1 MKKRVTGIG
10 GIFFKVKDPNATKT
24 WYQKHLGLN
33 TDKYGTAFEWRSSE
47 NPESKGFTQ
56 WSPMQDSTDY
66 FLPSQKEFMINY
78 RVEDLEGLVAEL
90 KAEGV
95 QVLDE
100 IQTFEYGKFVH
111 ILDPD
116 GHSIELWEPI
126 DEVYDDLT
134 EGRTVS

>member
-126 DEVYDDLT
+126 DDVYDDLT